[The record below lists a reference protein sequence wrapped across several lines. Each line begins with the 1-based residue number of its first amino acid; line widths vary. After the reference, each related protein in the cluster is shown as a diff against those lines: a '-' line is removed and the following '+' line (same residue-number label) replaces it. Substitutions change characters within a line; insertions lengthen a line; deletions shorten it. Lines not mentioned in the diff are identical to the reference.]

1 MSVWALLV
9 RFNLGDGESFQ
20 VPCTLKITGERKFV
34 SILTERKTVT
44 ITDFFFI
51 FPQKFELSGGILAQG
66 TTKMVRLSECSSY
79 RGFELSSDFYEK
91 VLAKVQ
97 GDSKTVRVTGSSSYR
112 GFELSGVYCIFIFL
126 MVRAF
131 IISQCL
137 PTKIYAAQF
146 INNDNL
152 KWYIVYVRLWNCVLY
167 IYIIIIIIII

>member
-34 SILTERKTVT
+34 SILTERKAVT

-97 GDSKTVRVTGSSSYR
+97 GELQNSSSYWK
-112 GFELSGVYCIFIFL
+112 FELSGVRVIGSILYFHFSHGQSFYNFS
-126 MVRAF
+126 MF
-131 IISQCL
+131 TYQ
-137 PTKIYAAQF
+137 
-146 INNDNL
+146 NL
-152 KWYIVYVRLWNCVLY
+152 CSTVHKQW
-167 IYIIIIIIII
+167 